1 MNAELNSTNA
11 LSSSHEGGN
20 FTTEAS
26 ETQALVPTPQQQQG
40 NQQTATLFI
49 MKKIWVWVLAVFL
62 DFVVTLA
69 IFPSVAA
76 MIDSTEKGKVKNV

>member
-1 MNAELNSTNA
+1 
-11 LSSSHEGGN
+11 
-20 FTTEAS
+20 
-26 ETQALVPTPQQQQG
+26 
-40 NQQTATLFI
+40 